1 MGIIIQYIDPITD
14 VTVNELGGVNV
25 YKDYKKFLIGVEPD
39 PNRLAGYMA
48 DPYFKLSYD
57 VNFKN
62 PAKVARIS
70 MRDGC
75 YVYHGNVSAD
85 VSSVGDELNTIFN
98 AATSSGQFPG
108 LSIWDAL
115 LSAIEYISRG
125 TQYHKDLET
134 LKTEFPSRQLDFN
147 HIPGTPPNGHRVI
160 IWGQAK

>member
-14 VTVNELGGVNV
+14 VSLNELGGINV
-25 YKDYKKFLIGVEPD
+25 YKEYKKILIGVEPD
-39 PNRLAGYMA
+39 LNRLAGYMS

-70 MRDGC
+70 MKSGC

-85 VSSVGDELNTIFN
+85 VSPMGSELNTIFR
-98 AATSSGQFPG
+98 AATSDGQFPG

-125 TQYHKDLET
+125 TAYHKDLKT
-134 LKTEFPSRQLDFN
+134 LKEEFPNLNLDFN
-147 HIPGTPPNGHRVI
+147 HIQGTPPAGHQVI
-160 IWGQAK
+160 KWGKAK